1 MKIMM
6 TSASQSDHRP
16 PHTIDDL
23 RPALLDER
31 NNPWLL
37 ALTQMGQC
45 VMLCDAEMRILW
57 MNDTF
62 QTKLRLDENPYI
74 NAPLDSLNDI
84 GFRSFHKLNHAAQ
97 KTLTTGE
104 MQTLYLNFKPEGQPR
119 VYFDVNVVNC
129 PNDGAPL
136 LAVVME
142 DMTKVVLNDKMRRD
156 FVANVSH
163 ELRTPLAVIKGYAET
178 LLSGAINDTELARDF
193 VQTMEGHANRL
204 TTLVEELL
212 ELSRFEAENMQL
224 PLESVQIDHA
234 IERVLAISNVRA
246 KEKGIH
252 IHAPLLE
259 KPLPKV
265 LAHISTFEQVLSNLL
280 DNAIKYSPNQSHVT
294 LTAQTDGEWLILCV
308 ADEGIGI
315 EAKFIPRLFERFYR
329 VDKTRS
335 KHLGGTGLG
344 LSIVKH
350 IVQAHEG
357 DIWVES
363 TAGQG
368 SLFYVKLKRVLA

>member
-1 MKIMM
+1 MM
-6 TSASQSDHRP
+6 IIQTLD
-16 PHTIDDL
+16 TL
-23 RPALLDER
+23 RPALLDEE

-45 VMLCDAEMRILW
+45 VMLCDAEQRILW

-62 QTKLRLDENPYI
+62 QTKLNIDDDSYI
-74 NAPLDSLNDI
+74 NSPLDSLNEI
-84 GFRSFHKLNHAAQ
+84 GFRSFHKLTHAA
-97 KTLTTGE
+97 G
-104 MQTLYLNFKPEGQPR
+104 QTLKTGKRKAFYLNFKPEGQPR
-119 VYFDVNVVNC
+119 IYFDVNVVNC
-129 PNDGAPL
+129 PNEGEPL
-136 LAVVME
+136 IAVVMG

-178 LLSGAINDTELARDF
+178 LLSGAINDIELAKDF
-193 VQTMEGHANRL
+193 VQTIEGHANRL
-204 TTLVEELL
+204 TKLIEELL
-212 ELSRFEAENMQL
+212 DLSRFEAENMQL
-224 PLESVQIDHA
+224 PLESVQVEHA
-234 IERVLAISNVRA
+234 IERVLGISNVRA

-252 IHAPLLE
+252 IHAPLLDA
-259 KPLPKV
+259 PLPKV
-265 LAHISTFEQVLSNLL
+265 FGHISTFEQILSNLI
-280 DNAIKYSPNQSHVT
+280 DNAIKYSPNQSHIT
-294 LTAQTDGEWLILCV
+294 LTAKDDDEWLTFCIT
-308 ADEGIGI
+308 DEGIGI
-315 EAKFIPRLFERFYR
+315 EAKFVPRLFERFYR

-368 SLFYVKLKRVLA
+368 SQFYFKLKRILA